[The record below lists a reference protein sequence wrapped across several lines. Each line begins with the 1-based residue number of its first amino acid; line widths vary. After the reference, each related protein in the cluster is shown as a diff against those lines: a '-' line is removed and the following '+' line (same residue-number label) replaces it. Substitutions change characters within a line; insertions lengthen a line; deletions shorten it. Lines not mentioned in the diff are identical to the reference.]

1 MPFFHLMTIMVHA
14 FLAVVEFNAAIRLT
28 VGLDAGDGVR
38 MGEILGVATL
48 ILSLN
53 TLRRVALAMTN
64 PFGDDETD
72 YDLDYDLR
80 KLWHETKQT
89 IASMPDDGAV
99 LAARSASARADGV
112 RDDKCGLTV
121 SARGPTSCKA
131 ATFDR
136 TKLQRAS
143 RSVTDDATK
152 TIQRF

>member
-1 MPFFHLMTIMVHA
+1 MVHA

-28 VGLDAGDGVR
+28 VGLEAGDGVR
-38 MGEILGVATL
+38 VGEILGVATL

-89 IASMPDDGAV
+89 IASMPDDDVV
-99 LAARSASARADGV
+99 LAHRSARVANGKREDSEASSA
-112 RDDKCGLTV
+112 
-121 SARGPTSCKA
+121 GPTSLKA
-131 ATFDR
+131 AALEAAR
-136 TKLQRAS
+136 LQKAS
-143 RSVTDDATK
+143 RERAK
-152 TIQRF
+152 TMQRF